1 MLMLVVQDW
10 PLSKYLD
17 QVEHNQLYTALERDA
32 WRLSDQVDTSIGTSD
47 TATTAKRV
55 QSYAQ
60 QTTTRVVVTDIKG
73 LVLVD
78 STNEDIG
85 QDYSNRPEIAAG
97 MLGNASSGQ
106 RASASLGD
114 QLIYVAVPIE
124 YDDLIVGVLRLTVP
138 GETVDSIVATRIR
151 GVLLVG
157 LFTLIITLIA
167 TVLIANTTTRR
178 LRALQIATTEISS
191 GNLNTRLGDKPG
203 GAPEIRQLERTFDAM
218 VERLQSLLD
227 SQRSFA
233 SDASHQLRTPL
244 TALRL
249 RLENASEQV
258 DDPQAMA
265 EAIDAASFEVSRL
278 QMLIDG
284 LLALARIEGST
295 PTLQPTNIG
304 ELIAQRID
312 MWQPLA
318 DEKGIR
324 LTRLGQADVA
334 VLATEASLDQML
346 DAYIENAIDFSPLDS
361 VIVISVN
368 ISGDMVSIHVID
380 QGPGMKATERER
392 AFDRFWRG
400 RADGSGTGL
409 GLAIVR
415 RLADSINAHANLNAS
430 NPDGTGIDASITIPR
445 YIS

>member
-1 MLMLVVQDW
+1 
-10 PLSKYLD
+10 
-17 QVEHNQLYTALERDA
+17 
-32 WRLSDQVDTSIGTSD
+32 
-47 TATTAKRV
+47 
-55 QSYAQ
+55 
-60 QTTTRVVVTDIKG
+60 
-73 LVLVD
+73 
-78 STNEDIG
+78 
-85 QDYSNRPEIAAG
+85 
-97 MLGNASSGQ
+97 
-106 RASASLGD
+106 
-114 QLIYVAVPIE
+114 
-124 YDDLIVGVLRLTVP
+124 
-138 GETVDSIVATRIR
+138 VATRIR